1 MIFPSELNL
10 HVWLGFSQ
18 FAMLNNQMVVETPKE
33 ALAKNP
39 VVRREPF
46 GAMGD
51 PYGDFMGISD

>member
-1 MIFPSELNL
+1 
-10 HVWLGFSQ
+10 
-18 FAMLNNQMVVETPKE
+18 MLNNQMVVETPQE

>member
-1 MIFPSELNL
+1 MVGIFPVRYVS
-10 HVWLGFSQ
+10 H
-18 FAMLNNQMVVETPKE
+18 NQMVVETPQE

-51 PYGDFMGISD
+51 PYGDFMVILREFLINLGKL